1 MFAREGAR
9 VMGCDLDPA
18 GAEATVTQAGEDGCA
33 VDSLHPCD
41 LTRQPDV
48 QKLMDLTI
56 QRHGRL
62 DILANVAAWGAFAPF
77 DEMNYQ
83 SQWGEEGLVADS
95 GSDQSAISARN
106 AGRGLGDNS
115 IAASA
120 LIPVMHSSRTT
131 TWSMTSS
138 GTASVVIA
146 RLIPTMGWD
155 VSRMVQPSPVA
166 FLFRLA
172 RKNPGCTVLRCR
184 KYRVMEIGDS
194 LSKN

>member
-1 MFAREGAR
+1 MRISDWSSDVCSSDLGAR

-18 GAEATVTQAGEDGCA
+18 GAEATVTQAGEDGLA

-62 DILANVAAWGAFAPF
+62 NILANVAAWGAFAPF

-95 GSDQSAISARN
+95 ARK
-106 AGRGLGDNS
+106 
-115 IAASA
+115 
-120 LIPVMHSSRTT
+120 
-131 TWSMTSS
+131 
-138 GTASVVIA
+138 SVV
-146 RLIPTMGWD
+146 
-155 VSRMVQPSPVA
+155 
-166 FLFRLA
+166 
-172 RKNPGCTVLRCR
+172 
-184 KYRVMEIGDS
+184 
-194 LSKN
+194 